1 MLKKNVKKK
10 VEIGLFQE
18 KNKVYSSSVH
28 SGVDYWLAVLI
39 SCLTKVRT
47 FTNITL
53 ANAQL
58 LLFYISFTSN
68 KKFEYKEERIHK
80 HIDIFKENMEA
91 SI

>member
-28 SGVDYWLAVLI
+28 SGVNYWLAVLI

-53 ANAQL
+53 ANA
-58 LLFYISFTSN
+58 
-68 KKFEYKEERIHK
+68 
-80 HIDIFKENMEA
+80 
-91 SI
+91 